1 MGALALGIASF
12 AVGAVQTVA
21 SYASAQQQAKQQTQQ
36 QIQNANASVDDWR
49 NQQNQITQRRLQEQ
63 DALGQKLTQQNLDE
77 AQAKAEV
84 QTSAAASGV
93 SGISVDNLMSD
104 VTRRASANRQTEETN
119 TDYILQ
125 QLSQQSKS
133 VNSQSLSRIN
143 SVPNAT
149 KPSPLSLIAGIG
161 SAGVNS
167 YTNYQR
173 AIRPMAS

>member
-12 AVGAVQTVA
+12 AVGAVQTVVQ
-21 SYASAQQQAKQQTQQ
+21 YAGAQQQAKQQTQQ
-36 QIQNANASVDDWR
+36 QITNANNAVDDWR
-49 NQQNQITQRRLQEQ
+49 NQQGQITQRRLQEQ

-77 AQAKAEV
+77 AQAQAEV

-93 SGISVDNLMSD
+93 SGISVDNLMAD
-104 VTRRASANRQTEETN
+104 VTRRASSNRQTEETN
-119 TDYILQ
+119 TDNILQ
-125 QLSQQSKS
+125 QLSMQSQG

-161 SAGVNS
+161 SSAANS

-173 AIRPMAS
+173 AIRPMAA